1 MLGFQDREYE
11 ILLSLANTAG
21 SPDVSIQ
28 AINDAKSRNDEL
40 KRKDD
45 SEFAASLSNKRTTT
59 ATNPKAFSSINNN
72 NRYKQ
77 GMSFVEQFKQ
87 ASIQKGHKNGLD
99 NMFNA
104 RSNSRFSIVP
114 SRQITK

>member
-1 MLGFQDREYE
+1 LALIHKDDQSNNILLLLLRFQDRKYE

-40 KRKDD
+40 KRKGN
-45 SEFAASLSNKRTTT
+45 SEFAAFLSNKRTTT
-59 ATNPKAFSSINNN
+59 ATNPKASSSINNN

-77 GMSFVEQFKQ
+77 GMDFVEQFKQ
-87 ASIQKGHKNGLD
+87 ASIQKGHKKWIG
-99 NMFNA
+99 
-104 RSNSRFSIVP
+104 
-114 SRQITK
+114 